1 MNLTGRR
8 TKGKPD
14 LMRLLDTFDLL
25 VSFDSPSYGE
35 RKICNF
41 LKYRLSSLGVKVEE
55 TAVVQKPENATK
67 EVFQTGKQM
76 PENFQRKES
85 PAETA
90 FNENTAQQ
98 DGCGNLYG
106 YLPGTLDLPPLL
118 LSAHMDTVE
127 PSRNKEMVFQAD
139 GRITSAGNSVLGA
152 DDCAGLASI
161 IEALT
166 VISENHIP
174 HRPVEILF
182 TAAEEPYCAGAGQF
196 DFSKLRSKEAYVFDL
211 AGPVGGAAYQ
221 APTIISFTIRFCGR
235 SAHAGFEPESGI
247 HAVKAAALA
256 VARIPCGYV
265 GSILGKDSSG
275 GDITPEIYAGPKRTD
290 AESPQ
295 ISAKPEVSGAKS
307 SQISAEPENRGAG
320 SDTDRINADKS
331 KNPAK
336 ISTINIGTISG
347 GTADNIV
354 PDACTISGE
363 IRSYSDAEAQGWLK
377 EITTIAEQCAES
389 TGASAEV
396 RHTTHFHAY
405 CTDLSHPVVRRFES
419 ACGQLNLPVNLCR
432 TFGGSDNNHLA
443 YHGIAGLVVAT
454 AMNNCHSC
462 EEYTTIDELDRAAN
476 LALALILS

>member
-1 MNLTGRR
+1 MNSTRR
-8 TKGKPD
+8 RIKGKPD

-55 TAVVQKPENATK
+55 SAIVQKPESTPL
-67 EVFQTGKQM
+67 EVFQAGKQM
-76 PENFQRKES
+76 PENFQRKEA
-85 PAETA
+85 PAETI
-90 FNENTAQQ
+90 FDENASQQ

-127 PSRNKEMVFQAD
+127 PSRNKEIVFQAA

-182 TAAEEPYCAGAGQF
+182 TAAEEPYCAGTGQF
-196 DFSKLRSKEAYVFDL
+196 DFSKIRSKEAYVFDL

-235 SAHAGFEPESGI
+235 SAHAGFEPENGI

-265 GSILGKDSSG
+265 GSVLRENITLQSSAGAEKSDS
-275 GDITPEIYAGPKRTD
+275 
-290 AESPQ
+290 
-295 ISAKPEVSGAKS
+295 
-307 SQISAEPENRGAG
+307 
-320 SDTDRINADKS
+320 
-331 KNPAK
+331 
-336 ISTINIGTISG
+336 STINIGTISG

-354 PDACTISGE
+354 PDACTVSGE

-377 EITTIAEQCAES
+377 EITTIAKQCAES
-389 TGASAEV
+389 MGASAEV

-405 CTDLSHPVVRRFES
+405 CTDLSHSVVKRFES
-419 ACGQLNLPVNLCR
+419 ACEQLKLPINLCQ